1 MIEPAA
7 FDRDSVSRLSGHDMD
22 AHYHAEF
29 LERIGHTV
37 REYQG
42 LYWYDV
48 FSRAWTATPYDRL
61 IDPEHFDPREVLGPS
76 GVMARYSC
84 DVDSGVPSYQHVV
97 TDKDYG
103 MRTLIS
109 RARNKTR
116 QGLRFCEAGPMDAKD
131 LGEAGIRLHAE
142 TLIRQGRS
150 LPHDFETYWKNYF
163 HAVSESPCATTWAA
177 WHEGELGAFLISF
190 RVEATEY
197 VCIVRSS
204 QEKLKFKPNN
214 AMLYTFLEH
223 TMAREEIQEVSI
235 GLQSLQPGGESLDL
249 FKRGMGFVERPIGQR
264 IELRRGL
271 TAAIPRPFASL
282 AAKTLQLI
290 PGGEK
295 QARLS
300 GALNWYASQPRI
312 SKAA

>member
-1 MIEPAA
+1 
-7 FDRDSVSRLSGHDMD
+7 MD

-37 REYQG
+37 KEYQG

-48 FSRAWTATPYDRL
+48 FSRAYTATPYDQL
-61 IDPEHFDPREVLGPS
+61 IEPGEFDPRQVLGAT

-84 DVDSGVPSYQHVV
+84 AVESGVPSFQHVV
-97 TDKDYG
+97 TDKNYG
-103 MRTLIS
+103 MQTLIS

-116 QGLRFCEAGPMDAKD
+116 QGLRFCEAGEMDARD
-131 LGEAGIRLHAE
+131 LGEAGLRLHAE
-142 TLIRQGRS
+142 TLIRQGRR
-150 LPHDFETYWKNYF
+150 LPHDFESYWKNYF
-163 HAVSESPCATTWAA
+163 EAVAASPCATTWAA
-177 WHEGELGAFLISF
+177 WHEGQLGAFLISF
-190 RVEATEY
+190 RVAATEY

-204 QEKLKFKPNN
+204 AEKLKFKPNN
-214 AMLYTFLEH
+214 AMLYTFLEQ
-223 TMAREEIQEVSI
+223 TMAREDIKEVSI

-264 IELRRGL
+264 IELSRGL
-271 TAAIPRPFASL
+271 SAAVPRPFAAL
-282 AAKTLQLI
+282 ASRTLRLL